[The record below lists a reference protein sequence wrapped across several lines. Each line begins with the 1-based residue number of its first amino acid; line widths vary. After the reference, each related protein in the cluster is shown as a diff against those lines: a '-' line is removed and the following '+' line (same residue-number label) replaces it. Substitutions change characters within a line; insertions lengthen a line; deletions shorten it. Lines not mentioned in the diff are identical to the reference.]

1 MNKKGFTLIELI
13 VSLALLSI
21 VLVFMFNL
29 LVILKGE
36 EKVSALDMKL
46 AVNQSIISK
55 HINNDIISNKQIKNV
70 SCTSISCDI
79 TFNNGINKNIILSN
93 DNKTISYGTADEY
106 EFTRTLPDDLVYENI
121 NIVNESGLYKIN
133 IYVSNNIEF
142 NIELISYSGLVT
154 NIDTSGANP
163 PVLAKDS
170 SNNDVM
176 IPVYYDET
184 CNSNEGCW
192 RKADKNDQT
201 LWYNYS
207 ASIWANAVTVT
218 STNRETLISDV
229 LTPVGSEIPMEDINT
244 MWVWIP
250 RYEYYINGSY
260 AGGSVGAPGAIEIN
274 FKSGTST
281 AVTNGNYRIHPVFRN
296 GTINKTLSNYDL
308 GGWDKEI
315 TGYWIGK
322 FETTGTNETEITCAT
337 TTCIVDIT
345 IKPDMINKIGTVS
358 SLYNISRSM
367 SGNTT
372 NPYGF
377 GSTVESHMMK
387 SDEWGG
393 VAYLSQSIYG
403 RCNDVSCGD
412 IYKNDS
418 QTSTYHSY
426 TGRSSGTESVSS
438 NNTVYGTY
446 SYDGYSI
453 NQSTGIKEG
462 PRDLSKIA
470 RTTGNIYGVYDMAG
484 GGWEATMSNYN
495 GTTGD
500 SGFASSWFTTTGN
513 NKYWNKYT
521 TQTITSGCNG
531 ICYGQALSETSGWY
545 NETTNFVVD
554 SPWLIRGGDNSSSN
568 AGLFNTNR
576 NNGFAAAAFRVI
588 ITP

>member
-250 RYEYYINGSY
+250 RYEYYISSPCTGVYNSSTYHYEGCEN
-260 AGGSVGAPGAIEIN
+260 PNAINIK
-274 FKSGTST
+274 FVKGTST
-281 AVTNGNYRIHPVFRN
+281 TTTPNYRIHPTFRN
-296 GTINKTLSNYDL
+296 GAINYNTVEYDL
-308 GGWDKEI
+308 GGWDKEL
-315 TGYWIGK
+315 TGFWMGK
-322 FETTGTNETEITCAT
+322 FETTGSISNLTIIPDSVNLNNIS
-337 TTCIVDIT
+337 VDT
-345 IKPDMINKIGTVS
+345 MWTS
-358 SLYNISRSM
+358 SRSM
-367 SGNTT
+367 ASSHSAN
-372 NPYGF
+372 YGF
-377 GSTVESHMMK
+377 PATTETHMLK
-387 SDEWGG
+387 SDEWGY
-393 VAYLSQSIYG
+393 A
-403 RCNDVSCGD
+403 D
-412 IYKNDS
+412 
-418 QTSTYHSY
+418 TSRHWIQGSPDY
-426 TGRSSGTESVSS
+426 
-438 NNTVYGTY
+438 
-446 SYDGYSI
+446 
-453 NQSTGIKEG
+453 
-462 PRDLSKIA
+462 
-470 RTTGNIYGVYDMAG
+470 RT
-484 GGWEATMSNYN
+484 
-495 GTTGD
+495 
-500 SGFASSWFTTTGN
+500 
-513 NKYWNKYT
+513 
-521 TQTITSGCNG
+521 
-531 ICYGQALSETSGWY
+531 
-545 NETTNFVVD
+545 
-554 SPWLIRGGDNSSSN
+554 
-568 AGLFNTNR
+568 
-576 NNGFAAAAFRVI
+576 
-588 ITP
+588 